1 MWNVSYN
8 SHGEEHVEYK
18 NFYQIC
24 LSIIFV
30 KELEQKGYSDIKITE
45 YQVEDVN

>member
-1 MWNVSYN
+1 M
-8 SHGEEHVEYK
+8 GK
-18 NFYQIC
+18 NMSSIKIFYQIC